1 MFVIDLSFE
10 SRKELL
16 MKTMKTLFILSV
28 LILALMSCKKETEPV
43 PWGPPELDVVITGL
57 NLTFD
62 SLNRDVSST
71 ATSIGVN
78 VADTLA
84 VRNGMQELFNRSS
97 FVIEFAYVNPSGI
110 MQIVEPAKYHYVE
123 GSDISKQ
130 DHIVK
135 MFQTKLPVL
144 SKTFDAVEGFNAA
157 VDVHPVMNKSQL
169 AGGITSLFHPD
180 QILGR
185 IIEPVVEYMP
195 FEIWVMEPG
204 GKVLY
209 DQDEYEIGRNVIT
222 DTLYAQFPE
231 LIAAAKLIDAGVAG
245 ETTYSFY
252 QTGTSTKVTKKCYWK
267 SFTMYGMSWRIIW
280 VKPI

>member
-1 MFVIDLSFE
+1 V
-10 SRKELL
+10 
-16 MKTMKTLFILSV
+16 
-28 LILALMSCKKETEPV
+28 ILAFSSCKKESEEPT
-43 PWGPPELDVVITGL
+43 PWGPPELDVVITKL
-57 NLTFD
+57 NQSFD
-62 SLNRDVSST
+62 SLNRDVASM
-71 ATSIGVN
+71 ANSIGVN
-78 VADTLA
+78 VEDTVA
-84 VRNGMQELFNRSS
+84 VRNGMLELFNKSS
-97 FVIEFAYVNPSGI
+97 FVIEFAYVNLSGI

-135 MFQTKLPVL
+135 MFQTKQPVL

-157 VDVHPVMNKSQL
+157 VDCHPVMNKVQL

-185 IIEPVVEYMP
+185 IIEPVVQNQS

-267 SFTMYGMSWRIIW
+267 SFAMYGMSWRIIW
-280 VKPI
+280 VKPV